1 MIDHPDGLVFETTQD
16 QGKPSTSI
24 RTGPVIARAMQGM
37 RHAVAAMAAQGN
49 NLVVDQVMIGEDKER
64 ETVLSCQDSIWL
76 L

>member
-1 MIDHPDGLVFETTQD
+1 
-16 QGKPSTSI
+16 
-24 RTGPVIARAMQGM
+24 
-37 RHAVAAMAAQGN
+37 MAAQGN